1 MLASGQFRA
10 NKSLFWVYLGDSRPE
25 TIKEIKRK
33 EVDNNHD
40 FIFVK
45 DPNMTTKKRIM
56 IAQMLRIPIM
66 SKVAI

>member
-45 DPNMTTKKRIM
+45 DPNMTTKKE
-56 IAQMLRIPIM
+56 
-66 SKVAI
+66 